1 MNSGFSARC
10 YAKISFCIIAWCLL
24 NKPLLKV
31 NFVKLIIGD
40 SYINTGPVIPSNLV
54 NTKDKTQ
61 KVLLLLWTVRSGE
74 IWWWWWEWQIL
85 HTEGLKNLSLNIPW
99 YIEDA
104 ARMVSLC
111 SNVFLRQAAL
121 FSPIPLRSCISST
134 IPGYPMVISSKS
146 LQKTEAYKSDTENS
160 QLSVMT
166 RQVYV
171 LEMK

>member
-1 MNSGFSARC
+1 MVFIEQTTPQA
-10 YAKISFCIIAWCLL
+10 
-24 NKPLLKV
+24 KV
-31 NFVKLIIGD
+31 NFVWLIIGD
-40 SYINTGPVIPSNLV
+40 SYINTGSVIPTNSV
-54 NTKDKTQ
+54 DTKDKTQ
-61 KVLLLLWTVRSGE
+61 KVLLLLSTVRSGE

-85 HTEGLKNLSLNIPW
+85 HTEGLKNFSLNIPW

-104 ARMVSLC
+104 ARMVSLW
-111 SNVFLRQAAL
+111 SNVFLRHAAL
-121 FSPIPLRSCISST
+121 FSPIPLRSCINST